1 MWFKD
6 LLIAAKGSF
15 VTNHVHKMH
24 CLPHSSRSSKNV
36 VHWINFLYLKFYCSS
51 NCTLLTQWL
60 KIIKNVSYLNHAI
73 FRFLT
78 FWRAKRTTIGG
89 FASIHK
95 IRLFGDFWTLWLYQY
110 KAFVLCCKLHKQRI
124 FFSNSHVQCSQVVT
138 VSFMVEFPVKNRKK
152 ILSLHSP
159 AAYLQ
164 CIWSVS
170 TYYSILLSTFHIT
183 DNGMSDDL
191 WSRKNTSLPI
201 HFPANC
207 C

>member
-124 FFSNSHVQCSQVVT
+124 FFQTRMFSVH
-138 VSFMVEFPVKNRKK
+138 K
-152 ILSLHSP
+152 LSR
-159 AAYLQ
+159 
-164 CIWSVS
+164 SVS
-170 TYYSILLSTFHIT
+170 WSNFPWKIERKYYPYTHLLLTYNVFEV
-183 DNGMSDDL
+183 
-191 WSRKNTSLPI
+191 
-201 HFPANC
+201 
-207 C
+207 